1 MTINNFRGD
10 LTDISAKKKV
20 LSESKSPRTGLEQPP
35 PWCRDTDAGAY
46 SLLAR
51 AHGTSASV
59 LAEISVRPPR
69 KSFIFMI

>member
-1 MTINNFRGD
+1 MDTLIRKIFFYIMKINNFRGD

-59 LAEISVRPPR
+59 FEI
-69 KSFIFMI
+69 K